1 MDINEVMQNLARV
14 CKESKL
20 TFDEHMYLSNG
31 LSIIDAKLKELEEL
45 KKPKEEE
52 KK

>member
-1 MDINEVMQNLARV
+1 MDMQEVMINLARV

-20 TFDEHMYLSNG
+20 TWDEHNYMSQALVE
-31 LSIIDAKLKELEEL
+31 IEKRLKELDEL